1 MTSLPGWG
9 SDLKKC
15 LRDILERC
23 RGSVEPTNIPGEGG
37 ERALKGWIAHPFL
50 TELLGWPNEKIVQGE
65 RFDIRLHSAES
76 LPVIYIETKAPGHS
90 PSPKEKKDFESR
102 IGAYGTLRSAVLTN
116 GRNWERL
123 SLTAPRG
130 SVTIEHRYF
139 LDLDHCTEEE
149 IEAFFLP
156 LKAERYIAGGYDTGR
171 SRVSKTHPHILA
183 SLAADLDQGVRELS
197 DYFVRLFSAHE
208 QGQIGNRVRSVTLD
222 LFDHWCGKSLL
233 VPLKTAVLATDEML
247 HKGGGPKELAG
258 VLEKLGFAQGTA
270 RETADAISALG
281 KKQRSDKTVLQD
293 NLLGL
298 FRRHVGTLAAQSA
311 HVLLA
316 RLLIYRIGEDQ
327 GVFPTEL
334 SSTALQGLVAV
345 GNAGIGSDRFPVM
358 SHCSR
363 IRERM
368 ETFLP
373 SVFKLG
379 EFDWWWV
386 PPDKRAVLT
395 ATERAHL
402 EDLESEHEVILRR
415 LLGTLDGYFFGD
427 VDVDVWRNVYQHYL
441 PDEERQKLGG
451 FYTPDELVDLVLDR
465 CGYVSGNPALARK
478 TFIDPACG
486 SGAFVVSALS
496 RLLIHF
502 SPGNPGHEQ
511 IVKGNAPEWKR
522 AEAILRAVERNL
534 HGIDIHPFAAFLT
547 TINVMFLILPLYV
560 LARKK
565 NPSFS
570 LDLRIFSSDSLEKP
584 EADLLQGDLFEKL
597 NSRIQLSSDALGRYR
612 KILGECFDF
621 VFGNPPWGGVLKGP
635 LAPVFD
641 ENKKRR
647 FKEQYPDA
655 AVGKY
660 DIYGLFLDR
669 GLQILKEGGWL
680 GMVTQDTYLEKEWAA
695 PLRRKLSETAT
706 IHEVID
712 LNPFGHLFFRAMNT
726 PAITVIE
733 NLKPSSD
740 GACLVLLS
748 RHDGKW
754 KSIPVGQR
762 RVHVVGVVRRA
773 LQEAKES
780 GKSEIDFAIACRIPF
795 SDLKMAGGERWNLSA
810 PSIVQVLGQR
820 GVFRV
825 FDLFDPRQGVTPGGC
840 LEIFLMDEA
849 RAKELHLEK
858 KLLHKAVKSREFER
872 WHTVHTGRVLLYP
885 YVIKDG
891 DAIPAFSR
899 RGSEYDAL
907 TFENAFDDREKEIRR
922 GKALDK
928 GVIEKVLAHRIG
940 LEVVKFP
947 NTAKYLSA
955 SYDLL
960 SGRVFKKK
968 NVREF
973 NRQWYE
979 YLWPRDP
986 KLVLGAV
993 PRIISPGLCK
1003 QVRFAIDTEGYLSD
1017 HACQFLFPRYGSTPG
1032 IVSFTRELSEV
1043 LSRDVTKEEAILYC
1057 LAFMNSPYAQERMI
1071 SGRLP
1076 TPKGFYQVSEEFL
1089 KEIPVAL
1096 PVDRK
1101 TGERIIASVKRLVEG
1116 MEPGAAEKEEARLF
1130 QLLQE
1135 VLTTIGS
1142 PTDPCGG

>member
-1 MTSLPGWG
+1 MTASAGWG
-9 SDLKKC
+9 VGLRKC
-15 LRDILERC
+15 LREILGRC
-23 RGSVEPTNIPGEGG
+23 RESVEPTNIPGEGG

-50 TELLGWPNEKIVQGE
+50 TEMLGWPKEQIVQGE
-65 RFDIRLHSAES
+65 RFDIRLHTAES
-76 LPVIYIETKAPGHS
+76 HPVIYIETKAPDHS
-90 PSPKEKKDFESR
+90 PSGKEKEDFENR
-102 IGAYGTLRSAVLTN
+102 IGSYGTLRSAILTN

-130 SVTIEHRYF
+130 AVTIEHRYF
-139 LDLDHCTEEE
+139 LDLDRCTEEE

-156 LKAERYIAGGYDTGR
+156 LKAERYIAGGYGTGR

-183 SLAADLDQGVRELS
+183 SLASDLDHGVRELS
-197 DYFVRLFSAHE
+197 EYFIRLFSAHE
-208 QGQIGNRVRSVTLD
+208 QGALGNRVRSVTLD

-233 VPLKTAVLATDEML
+233 VPLKTSVIAVEDVLR
-247 HKGGGPKELAG
+247 KGGGPKELAE
-258 VLEKLGFAQGTA
+258 VLGNLGFAQGA
-270 RETADAISALG
+270 VRDTADAISALG
-281 KKQRSDKTVLQD
+281 KEARCDRTYLQGILFGMYRS
-293 NLLGL
+293 
-298 FRRHVGTLAAQSA
+298 HIATLVAQSA

-316 RLLIYRIGEDQ
+316 RILIYRIGEDQ
-327 GVFPTEL
+327 EVFRTEL
-334 SSTALQGLVAV
+334 SGTALQGLVAV

-379 EFDWWWV
+379 EFDWWYI
-386 PPDKRAVLT
+386 PPDKRAVLS

-402 EDLESEHEVILRR
+402 EDLESDNEVILRR
-415 LLGTLDGYFFGD
+415 LLGTLDGYFFGE

-451 FYTPDELVDLVLDR
+451 FYTPDELVDLVLDQ
-465 CGYVSGNPALARK
+465 CGYVPGNPDLARK

-486 SGAFVVSALS
+486 SGAFVASALS
-496 RLLIHF
+496 RLLMHF
-502 SPGNPGHEQ
+502 SPGSPGHEQ
-511 IVKGNAPEWKR
+511 VAKGKAPEWKR
-522 AEAILRAVERNL
+522 AEAILRAVEKNL

-570 LDLRIFSSDSLEKP
+570 LDLRIFSSDALEKP
-584 EADLLQGDLFEKL
+584 DADLLQEDMFEKL
-597 NSRIQLSSDALGRYR
+597 NSRIQLSSDALERYR
-612 KILGECFDF
+612 KILGERFDF

-641 ENKKRR
+641 ETKKRR

-680 GMVTQDTYLEKEWAA
+680 GMVTQDTYLEKEWAG
-695 PLRRKLSETAT
+695 PLRRKFSRTVT
-706 IHEVID
+706 VHELID
-712 LNPFGHLFFRAMNT
+712 LNPFGNLFFRAMNT
-726 PAITVIE
+726 PAITVVR
-733 NLKPSSD
+733 NVPPSP
-740 GACLVLLS
+740 GGTCLALMS
-748 RHDGKW
+748 RPEGKW
-754 KSIPVGQR
+754 KSVPVEQR
-762 RVHVVGVVRRA
+762 RVHVVDVVRRA
-773 LQEAKES
+773 LHQTKDND
-780 GKSEIDFAIACRIPF
+780 KSEIDFAIACRIPLA
-795 SDLKMAGGERWNLSA
+795 DLQTAGVERWSLCP
-810 PSIVQVLGQR
+810 PSEVQVLGQR

-840 LEIFLMDEA
+840 LDIFLMDEA
-849 RAKELHLEK
+849 RAKELNLEK
-858 KLLHKAVKSREFER
+858 KFVHKAVKSREFER

-885 YVIKDG
+885 YVVKDG
-891 DAIPAFSR
+891 EAIPAFSG
-899 RGSEYDAL
+899 RGSAPDAL
-907 TFENAFDDREKEIRR
+907 DLETAFDDREKEIHR
-922 GKALDK
+922 GKALDTVTIGK
-928 GVIEKVLAHRIG
+928 ILGHRIALG
-940 LEVVKFP
+940 IIKIP

-955 SYDLL
+955 NYDLL

-986 KLVLGAV
+986 KLVLGSV
-993 PRIISPGLCK
+993 PRILCPGLCK
-1003 QVRFAIDTEGYLSD
+1003 QVRFAIDTEGYISD
-1017 HACQFLFPRYGSTPG
+1017 HACQFLFPRYESAAG
-1032 IVSFTRELSEV
+1032 IEPFSRELSRLLGREV
-1043 LSRDVTKEEAILYC
+1043 SLEDAFLYC
-1057 LAFMNSPYAQERMI
+1057 LAFMNSPYAQERLV

-1089 KEIPVAL
+1089 KEIPVVL
-1096 PVDRK
+1096 PPDK
-1101 TGERIIASVKRLVEG
+1101 KAGELIIESVRRLVEG
-1116 MEPGAAEKEEARLF
+1116 MGPEETKNEEAKLF
-1130 QLLQE
+1130 TLVMVTLKG
-1135 VLTTIGS
+1135 TASAIS
-1142 PTDPCGG
+1142 

>member
-1 MTSLPGWG
+1 MTANTGWG

-15 LRDILERC
+15 LRDILARC
-23 RGSVEPTNIPGEGG
+23 RGSVESTNIPGEGG

-50 TELLGWPNEKIVQGE
+50 TELLGWPNEQIVQGE

-76 LPVIYIETKAPGHS
+76 HPLVYIETKAPGHS
-90 PSPKEKKDFESR
+90 PSSKEREDFERR
-102 IGAYGTLRSAVLTN
+102 IGSYGTLRSAILTN

-183 SLAADLDQGVRELS
+183 ALAADLDQGVRELT
-197 DYFVRLFSAHE
+197 DYFSRLFSAHE
-208 QGQIGNRVRSVTLD
+208 QGQVGNRIRSVTLD

-233 VPLKTAVLATDEML
+233 VPLKTAVFATDDAL
-247 HKGGGPKELAG
+247 RKGGGPKELAE
-258 VLEKLGFAQGTA
+258 VLENLGFAQGAA

-281 KKQRSDKTVLQD
+281 KNQRSDKTVLQD
-293 NLLGL
+293 NLFGL
-298 FRRHVGTLAAQSA
+298 YRRHVGTLAAQSA
-311 HVLLA
+311 HVILA

-327 GVFPTEL
+327 DVFRTEL
-334 SSTALQGLVAV
+334 SGPALQGIVAV

-379 EFDWWWV
+379 EFDWWWI

-415 LLGTLDGYFFGD
+415 LLGTLDGYFFGE

-465 CGYVSGNPALARK
+465 CGYVSGNPDLARK

-486 SGAFVVSALS
+486 SGAFVASALS

-502 SPGNPGHEQ
+502 SPGNPGYEQ
-511 IVKGNAPEWKR
+511 AAKEKAPEWKR
-522 AEAILRAVERNL
+522 AEAILRVVERNL

-584 EADLLQGDLFEKL
+584 DADILQGDMFEKL
-597 NSRIQLSSDALGRYR
+597 NSRIQLSSDALERYR
-612 KILGECFDF
+612 KILGERFDF

-641 ENKKRR
+641 ETKKRR

-695 PLRRKLSETAT
+695 PLRRKLSGTAT
-706 IHEVID
+706 VHEVID

-726 PAITVIE
+726 PAVTVLRNIP
-733 NLKPSSD
+733 PSP
-740 GACLVLLS
+740 GETCLALLS
-748 RHDGKW
+748 RHEGKW
-754 KSIPVGQR
+754 KTVPVDQR
-762 RVHVVGVVRRA
+762 RAHVVGVIRKA
-773 LQEAKES
+773 LQEAKEN

-795 SDLKMAGGERWNLSA
+795 ADLKTAGGERWNLS
-810 PSIVQVLGQR
+810 PPLIVQVLGQR
-820 GVFRV
+820 GVCRV
-825 FDLFDPRQGVTPGGC
+825 FDLFEPRQGVTPGGC
-840 LEIFLMDEA
+840 LDIFLMDEA
-849 RAKELHLEK
+849 RAKELHLER
-858 KLLHKAVKSREFER
+858 KLVHKAVKSKEFER
-872 WHTVHTGRVLLYP
+872 WRTAHTGRVLLYP

-891 DAIPAFSR
+891 EAIPAFSG
-899 RGSEYDAL
+899 RGTASDAL
-907 TFENAFDDREKEIRR
+907 DFENAFDEQEKEIRR

-928 GVIEKVLAHRIG
+928 GVIGKILAHRIG
-940 LEVVKFP
+940 NGGVKFP

-993 PRIISPGLCK
+993 PRIISPRLIK
-1003 QVRFAIDTEGYLSD
+1003 AVRFSLDSEGYLSD
-1017 HACQFLFPRYGSTPG
+1017 DGCQFLFPKYGSTSG
-1032 IVSFTRELSEV
+1032 IESFSRELSGAFG
-1043 LSRDVTKEEAILYC
+1043 RDSTREETILYC
-1057 LAFMNSPYAQERMI
+1057 LAFLNSPYAQERLV

-1076 TPKGFYQVSEEFL
+1076 TPKGFYQVGEEFL

-1096 PVDRK
+1096 PADRK
-1101 TGERIIASVKRLVEG
+1101 TGEQIIASVKRLVEG
-1116 MEPGAAEKEEARLF
+1116 MDSGKVEKEEAKLF
-1130 QLLQE
+1130 PLVLLTLKGTAS
-1135 VLTTIGS
+1135 VVS
-1142 PTDPCGG
+1142 

>member
-1 MTSLPGWG
+1 MTVNSGWG
-9 SDLKKC
+9 VALKKC
-15 LRDILERC
+15 LIDILARC
-23 RGSVEPTNIPGEGG
+23 RESVGPTNIPGEGG

-50 TELLGWPNEKIVQGE
+50 TELLGWPNEQIVQGE

-76 LPVIYIETKAPGHS
+76 HPVVYIETKAPGHS
-90 PSPKEKKDFESR
+90 PSSKEREDFERR
-102 IGAYGTLRSAVLTN
+102 IGSYGTLRSAILTN

-130 SVTIEHRYF
+130 AVTILHRYF
-139 LDLDHCTEEE
+139 LDLDRCTEEE
-149 IEAFFLP
+149 VEAFFLP

-183 SLAADLDQGVRELS
+183 ALAADLDQGIRELT
-197 DYFVRLFSAHE
+197 DYFIRLFSAHE
-208 QGQIGNRVRSVTLD
+208 QGQVGIRVRSITMG

-233 VPLKTAVLATDEML
+233 VPLTTTVLAAEDAL
-247 HKGGGPKELAG
+247 RKKCGPKELAEA
-258 VLEKLGFAQGTA
+258 LEGLGFAQGPA

-281 KKQRSDKTVLQD
+281 KKQRFDNAVLQN

-298 FRRHVGTLAAQSA
+298 YKQHVGTLAAQSA

-327 GVFPTEL
+327 NVFRTEL
-334 SSTALQGLVAV
+334 SGAALQGLVAV
-345 GNAGIGSDRFPVM
+345 GNAGIGTDLFPVM

-379 EFDWWWV
+379 EFDWWWI
-386 PPDKRAVLT
+386 PSEKRAVLA

-465 CGYVSGNPALARK
+465 CGYVPEHPGLAGK

-486 SGAFVVSALS
+486 SGAFVTSALS
-496 RLLIHF
+496 RLLAHF
-502 SPGNPGHEQ
+502 SPGNPGYEL
-511 IVKGNAPEWKR
+511 VAKGNPPEWKR

-560 LARKK
+560 RARKK

-570 LDLRIFSSDSLEKP
+570 LDLRIFSADSLEKP
-584 EADLLQGDLFEKL
+584 EADILQGDMFENL
-597 NSRIQLSSDALGRYR
+597 NSRIQLSSDAMERYR
-612 KILGECFDF
+612 KILGERFDF

-641 ENKKRR
+641 ETKKSR
-647 FKEQYPDA
+647 FKKQYPEA

-660 DIYGLFLDR
+660 DIFGLFLDR

-695 PLRRKLSETAT
+695 PLRRKLSGIAT
-706 IHEVID
+706 VHEVID

-726 PAITVIE
+726 PAITVLR
-733 NLKPSSD
+733 NVPPSNR
-740 GACLVLLS
+740 GECLALLS
-748 RHDGKW
+748 RPGGAW
-754 KSIPVGQR
+754 KAVPVGQR
-762 RVHVVGVVRRA
+762 RLHIVGVLRRA
-773 LQEAKES
+773 LQEAEEN
-780 GKSEIDFAIACRIPF
+780 GKSEIDFAIAARIP
-795 SDLKMAGGERWNLSA
+795 LANLRTAGGERWNLSP
-810 PSIVQVLGQR
+810 PSEVHVLGRR

-840 LEIFLMDEA
+840 LDIFLMDEA
-849 RAKELHLEK
+849 RAKELKLEK
-858 KLLHKAVKSREFER
+858 KLVHKAVKSREFER
-872 WHTVHTGRVLLYP
+872 WRTAHTGRVLLYP
-885 YVIKDG
+885 YAIKDG
-891 DAIPAFSR
+891 EAIPAFSG
-899 RGSEYDAL
+899 RGTASDAL
-907 TFENAFDDREKEIRR
+907 DFEDALDDRENEIRR
-922 GKALDK
+922 GKTLDAGTIGK
-928 GVIEKVLAHRIG
+928 ILGHRIALG
-940 LEVVKFP
+940 IVRFP

-986 KLVLGAV
+986 KLVLGAI
-993 PRIISPGLCK
+993 PRIISPRLIK
-1003 QVRFAIDTEGYLSD
+1003 SVRFSLDSEGHLSD
-1017 HACQFLFPRYGSTPG
+1017 DGCQFLFPRYGSGVG
-1032 IVSFTRELSEV
+1032 IELFARELSGV
-1043 LSRDVTKEEAILYC
+1043 LGRDVTRDEAMLYC
-1057 LAFMNSPYAQERMI
+1057 LAFLNSPYAQERLVA
-1071 SGRLP
+1071 GRLP
-1076 TPKGFYQVSEEFL
+1076 TPKGFYQISEDFL
-1089 KEIPVAL
+1089 KEIPVVL
-1096 PVDRK
+1096 PPDR
-1101 TGERIIASVKRLVEG
+1101 TVGEQIIAFTKRLVDG
-1116 MEPGAAEKEEARLF
+1116 MEPEDAEKEEGRLF
-1130 QLLQE
+1130 PLVQLTLKGASAAI
-1135 VLTTIGS
+1135 T
-1142 PTDPCGG
+1142 